1 MGTDYLYN
9 MKKKVRVRCWVDID
23 GEKFFGP
30 GPAELL
36 EHIQTTGSISK
47 AAKVMDM
54 SYKKAWRIV
63 EHLNELGQQPYLI
76 LQKGGQKG
84 GGAELTNTGKKV
96 IEAYRKL
103 SQQIEDIVSKD
114 KTLVELI

>member
-1 MGTDYLYN
+1 
-9 MKKKVRVRCWVDID
+9 MKKKIRVRCWVDID

-36 EHIQTTGSISK
+36 EHIRETGSISK

-63 EHLNELGQQPYLI
+63 EHLNRVGEHPYVLVH
-76 LQKGGQKG
+76 KGGDKG
-84 GGAELTNTGKKV
+84 GGAELTETGINV
-96 IEAYRKL
+96 LNAYL
-103 SQQIEDIVSKD
+103 HLIQQINAVVEKD
-114 KTLVELI
+114 KLLLKLI